1 MGDNVIR
8 PYDELFS
15 PGTVSN
21 TKSLAKEDMQIVEN
35 VLSQE
40 QIDELRRYET
50 AKEFMSI
57 IMGRANFDPINAPI
71 MCCSCSGE
79 KINPYSYIATIS
91 VQAAD
96 ALLEALKGKGETD
109 EVREQV

>member
-1 MGDNVIR
+1 MEIAN
-8 PYDELFS
+8 
-15 PGTVSN
+15 
-21 TKSLAKEDMQIVEN
+21 N
-35 VLSQE
+35 VLTQE
-40 QIDELRRYET
+40 QIWEQRRYEA
-50 AKEFMSI
+50 AKEFMSV

-71 MCCSCSGE
+71 MCCSCSGD

-109 EVREQV
+109 EVREQVRHRRNSLLLER